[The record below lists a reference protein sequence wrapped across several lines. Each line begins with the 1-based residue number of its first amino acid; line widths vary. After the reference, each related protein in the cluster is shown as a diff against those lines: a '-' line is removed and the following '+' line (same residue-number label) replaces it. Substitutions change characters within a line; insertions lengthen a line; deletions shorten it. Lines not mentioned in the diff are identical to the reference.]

1 MPAPQ
6 GHRCPVPPQACTLSH
21 CAGTSPLAR
30 RSMMC
35 QGFAMC
41 TPMAPF
47 RSSTSPLPA
56 SASSSMTTPTIAQ
69 RRTPQGESG
78 AKMSTLRLVSFFV
91 HESLHL
97 CFVSWCIMRSS
108 LSQLSISSF
117 PPYAQHTCLS
127 TPPSPTRALHCPGGG
142 PESHERQCGGLQV
155 HYPCLSGGLHHCCVL
170 GERHNVNQR

>member
-6 GHRCPVPPQACTLSH
+6 GHRCPVPPQVCPLSL
-21 CAGTSPLAR
+21 CAGTWPPAR

-35 QGFAMC
+35 QGSAMC

-56 SASSSMTTPTIAQ
+56 LANSSTTTPTIAQ

-78 AKMSTLRLVSFFV
+78 AKMSTLRLVSF
-91 HESLHL
+91 SANKCLLRL
-97 CFVSWCIMRSS
+97 CFVSTQTIVILVFS
-108 LSQLSISSF
+108 LS
-117 PPYAQHTCLS
+117 P
-127 TPPSPTRALHCPGGG
+127 PPSPTGALHCPGGG

-155 HYPCLSGGLHHCCVL
+155 HYPCLSGGLHHRCVL